1 MKKQIANILTGC
13 RIIFSIWMLFCPVFS
28 GCFYALYLFCGL
40 SDMADGTIARKMN
53 AASEFGA
60 GLDTVADLVLT
71 AVSLLKF
78 LPVIQIPEWLWQWML
93 IIAVIKISSFTWCFL
108 AGQKIKSLHTIAN
121 KMTGLCLF
129 LLPLSLPFLDLQYS
143 APVVCILATFSAIQ
157 EAFSELWAF
166 LKRKAVRSDSP

>member
-1 MKKQIANILTGC
+1 MKKQTANILTGC

-28 GCFYALYLFCGL
+28 GCFYALYLLCGL
-40 SDMADGTIARKMN
+40 SDMADGTIARKIN
-53 AASEFGA
+53 ATSEFGA
-60 GLDTVADLVLT
+60 GLDTVADLILT

-93 IIAVIKISSFTWCFL
+93 IIAVIKISSIAWCFMVSK
-108 AGQKIKSLHTIAN
+108 KIKSLHTIAN

-143 APVVCILATFSAIQ
+143 APVVCILATFSAMQ
-157 EAFSELWAF
+157 EVFSELWAF
-166 LKRKAVRSDSP
+166 LKRKAVP